1 MNGTVEA
8 LNLTAMREN
17 ILSPSVLIDA
27 LLLEELMGSYTKKK
41 LLRLAGIHSSINI
54 RRMAP

>member
-1 MNGTVEA
+1 MEGTVEA

-27 LLLEELMGSYTKKK
+27 LLLEELMGSYTKKM
-41 LLRLAGIHSSINI
+41 LLYDR
-54 RRMAP
+54 

>member
-1 MNGTVEA
+1 MEGTVEA

-27 LLLEELMGSYTKKK
+27 VLLEEFMGSYTKKM
-41 LLRLAGIHSSINI
+41 LLYDR
-54 RRMAP
+54 